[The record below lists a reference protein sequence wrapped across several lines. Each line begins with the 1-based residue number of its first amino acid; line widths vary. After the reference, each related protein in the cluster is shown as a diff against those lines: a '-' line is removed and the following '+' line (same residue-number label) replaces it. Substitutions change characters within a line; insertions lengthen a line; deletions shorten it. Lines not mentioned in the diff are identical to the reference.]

1 MSQTTGDP
9 YKLDSSAVQSPPK
22 TLAGA
27 LRHVGPGL
35 ILAATVVGSGELVA
49 TTVLGAET
57 GYILLWLILLSCS
70 VKVVVQHEMGR
81 FTIGTGETTLEAL
94 NKVPGPRAA
103 VSWVVWLWL
112 IMACSLLFST
122 GGMLGA
128 IAEVLHMVAPAVPIV
143 LWVPAV
149 SALTLCLLYF
159 GRYGLIEKAS
169 LVLVGT
175 VTIMTVTGM
184 FLLLKRPDLFSWPEV
199 VDGLRFRVPSGGLST
214 ALTVFGATGVGA
226 AELASYPYWC
236 IEKGYA
242 RFTGPYDG
250 SDAWVKRAHGWI
262 GILRLDVVLSLFVYT
277 FATVAFFLLGA
288 GVLHGL
294 DTIPQGADTIRSLS
308 MMYSE
313 TLGTWSLPL
322 FLIGAVAVLY
332 STILALTA
340 AYSRLIADFLG
351 VAGFFDR
358 RDYRQ
363 RTRFTH
369 GAMLAFV
376 IGPCITFYFI
386 REPVVMLK
394 VGGITQ
400 AVLLPIIGFCALYL
414 LRRHLPQ
421 AIAPSRNL
429 RLALWATSSIMAL
442 VVLGAFYFQF
452 RP

>member
-1 MSQTTGDP
+1 MSQTTADP

-57 GYILLWLILLSCS
+57 GYILLWLILLSCA

-81 FTIGTGETTLEAL
+81 FTIGTGATTLEAL
-94 NKVPGPRAA
+94 NKVPEPRAA

-128 IAEVLHMVAPAVPIV
+128 IAEVLHMVAPAIPIV
-143 LWVPAV
+143 FWVPTV
-149 SALTLCLLYF
+149 SVVTFCLLYY

-175 VTIMTVTGM
+175 VTVMTVTGV
-184 FLLLKRPDLFSWPEV
+184 FLLLKRPDLFSWAEV
-199 VDGLRFRVPSGGLST
+199 ASGLQFRVPSGGLST

-242 RFTGPYDG
+242 RFTGPHDG
-250 SDAWVKRAHGWI
+250 SDAWVRRAHGWV

-294 DTIPQGADTIRSLS
+294 DTIHKGRIR
-308 MMYSE
+308 
-313 TLGTWSLPL
+313 
-322 FLIGAVAVLY
+322 
-332 STILALTA
+332 
-340 AYSRLIADFLG
+340 
-351 VAGFFDR
+351 
-358 RDYRQ
+358 
-363 RTRFTH
+363 
-369 GAMLAFV
+369 FV
-376 IGPCITFYFI
+376 PC
-386 REPVVMLK
+386 R
-394 VGGITQ
+394 
-400 AVLLPIIGFCALYL
+400 
-414 LRRHLPQ
+414 
-421 AIAPSRNL
+421 
-429 RLALWATSSIMAL
+429 
-442 VVLGAFYFQF
+442 
-452 RP
+452 